1 MPVTLTIDGRT
12 FEPSPGLSLF
22 ACAEQLGIRVPTSCH
37 QDGRCKE
44 CLVEIT
50 EGAEC
55 LSPPTAAERHLQGA
69 YRLSCQCRVTAGEGR
84 VRGHTMRRGRMRIER
99 QAPALAARRM
109 PSPPDPA
116 VTRDGGRVL
125 LDGEEIDRYR
135 GALHGIALDLGTS
148 TVVLRLLDLATG
160 EAVADT
166 SFENPQRFAGS
177 DVMARIQYA
186 AEHGPEP
193 LVRAITVYISRAIAE
208 FPVDPVTIY
217 EVTVAGNSTM
227 RDLFF
232 RKDVGPIGQSPY
244 RSITE
249 VEVLEGRRAGT
260 ALADT
265 GRGCGLPVHPD
276 ARVYGLPV
284 ISGHVGAD
292 AAGCL
297 LATGLAGGDRLAAVM
312 DIGTNTEILAGNR
325 RRVVAASCP
334 AGPAFEGGGVTCGM
348 PALEGAAESVS
359 IAEDGTFRLG
369 VIGGVEAEGLCG
381 SGLVDLLGELLRT
394 GRMNEMGR
402 FRSGTRRI
410 AIDPARA
417 LFLEERDVNELAQA
431 KGANAAGLRIVLGT
445 LGIAAGDLDVLY
457 LAGGFGRRLPVEPAQ
472 RIGLI
477 PDMPASKVVPVGNAA
492 IEGATIALLSRS
504 KRRELEAIV
513 GAVEHCRLE
522 THPHFFDH
530 FVEGCQFRRFAS

>member
-1 MPVTLTIDGRT
+1 VPVTLTLDGRT
-12 FEPSPGLSLF
+12 SEPSPGSSLF

-37 QDGRCKE
+37 RDGRCKE

-50 EGAEC
+50 EGAGL
-55 LSPPTAAERHLQGA
+55 LSPPTEAERHLRGA
-69 YRLSCQCRVTAGEGR
+69 YRLACQCRVTAGDGR
-84 VRGHTMRRGRMRIER
+84 VRAHTMRRGRMRIER
-99 QAPALAARRM
+99 QASALAARAM

-125 LDGEEIDRYR
+125 LDGDAIDRYR
-135 GALHGIALDLGTS
+135 GALHGVALDLGTS

-160 EAVADT
+160 EAMADT

-186 AEHGPEP
+186 AEYGPEP
-193 LVRAITVYISRAIAE
+193 LVGAITAYISRAIAE
-208 FPVDPVTIY
+208 FPADPATIY

-232 RKDVGPIGQSPY
+232 RKDVGPIGRSPY

-249 VEVLEGRRAGT
+249 AEVIEGRRATT
-260 ALADT
+260 AIADT

-292 AAGCL
+292 AAACL
-297 LATGLAGGDRLAAVM
+297 LATGLADGDRLAAVM
-312 DIGTNTEILAGNR
+312 DIGTNTEILAGSR
-325 RRVVAASCP
+325 RRLVAASCP
-334 AGPAFEGGGVTCGM
+334 AGPAFEGGGVACGM

-359 IAEDGTFRLG
+359 LGEDGAFRLG
-369 VIGGVEAEGLCG
+369 VIGGGEAEGLCG
-381 SGLVDLLGELLRT
+381 SGLVDLLSELLRT
-394 GRMNEMGR
+394 GLMNEMGR
-402 FRSGTRRI
+402 FRNGARRI
-410 AIDPARA
+410 VIDRARG
-417 LFLEERDVNELAQA
+417 LFLDERDVSELAQA
-431 KGANAAGLRIVLGT
+431 KGANAAGLRIVLGA
-445 LGIAAGDLDVLY
+445 LGIEAGDLDVLY
-457 LAGGFGRRLPVEPAQ
+457 LAGGFGRSLPVEPAQ

-477 PDMPASKVVPVGNAA
+477 PEMPAAKVVPVGNAA
-492 IEGATIALLSRS
+492 IEGATIALLSLS
-504 KRRELEAIV
+504 KRRELESIV
-513 GAVEHCRLE
+513 SAVEHCRLE
-522 THPHFFDH
+522 THPRFFDH

>member
-1 MPVTLTIDGRT
+1 
-12 FEPSPGLSLF
+12 
-22 ACAEQLGIRVPTSCH
+22 
-37 QDGRCKE
+37 
-44 CLVEIT
+44 
-50 EGAEC
+50 
-55 LSPPTAAERHLQGA
+55 
-69 YRLSCQCRVTAGEGR
+69 
-84 VRGHTMRRGRMRIER
+84 MRRGRMRIAR
-99 QAPALAARRM
+99 QAPTLAARAM

-125 LDGEEIDRYR
+125 LDGDAIDRYR

-193 LVRAITVYISRAIAE
+193 LVGAITAYLGRAIAE
-208 FPVDPVTIY
+208 FPVDPATIY

-232 RKDVGPIGQSPY
+232 RKDVGPIGRSPY

-249 VEVLEGRRAGT
+249 AEVLEGRRAST

-292 AAGCL
+292 AAACL
-297 LATGLAGGDRLAAVM
+297 LATGLAEGDRLAAVM
-312 DIGTNTEILAGNR
+312 DIGTNTEILAGSR
-325 RRVVAASCP
+325 LRVVAASCP
-334 AGPAFEGGGVTCGM
+334 AGPAFEGGGVACGM

-359 IAEDGTFRLG
+359 LAEDGAFRLG

-381 SGLVDLLGELLRT
+381 SGLVDLLSELLRT
-394 GRMNEMGR
+394 GRMNAMGR
-402 FRSGTRRI
+402 FRNGARRI
-410 AIDPARA
+410 AIDPSRG
-417 LFLEERDVNELAQA
+417 LFLDERDVNELAQA
-431 KGANAAGLRIVLGT
+431 KGANAAGLRIVLGA
-445 LGIAAGDLDVLY
+445 LGIEARDLDVLY
-457 LAGGFGRRLPVEPAQ
+457 LAGAFGRRLPVEPAQ

-477 PDMPASKVVPVGNAA
+477 PEMPASKVVPVGNAA

-504 KRRELEAIV
+504 RRRELESMV
-513 GAVEHCRLE
+513 GGVEHCRLE
-522 THPHFFDH
+522 THPRFFDC
-530 FVEGCQFRRFAS
+530 FVDGCQFRRFAS